1 MKKVLAIILVLM
13 LCATAVVALVAC
25 DYEEQIVVEF
35 YSTMGQKLQAV
46 IETYIKEF
54 NKIYPDI
61 KIKHTVQTSKYPQLM
76 SNINTELGSG
86 KGPSVAYCY
95 PDHVATYL
103 KKNAVVSLDSY
114 INSTDMVE
122 AGKFGNAEAQPIGL
136 GSIKNDFVT
145 TFYNENYQAFGNDS
159 PMYTLPFAKSSEVIY
174 YDQDFFAKNSLSLPT
189 HWWCDETCD
198 ADCNTSMEKLCAR
211 IREIDSN
218 SIPLGYDSEANLFI
232 TMCEQYQTLP
242 GNEGKQL
249 YTSINGSHYTFDN
262 DITKSFM
269 KKLNDWY
276 SKKYFTTSTLY
287 GNFTSGLFTS
297 TEETRCYMCIGSTG
311 GASYQSPKSDR
322 FTVGIAQIPSLKGGE
337 LRVISQGPSIV
348 MLKNKNNSTPDHQL
362 ATWLWIKFLT
372 TNIQLQSQFSMVS
385 GYTPVLKTVENDP
398 VYSEYLNS
406 TETGTN
412 NEERILALAT
422 KTCLGQQNAY
432 YTSPAFNGSSTAREQ
447 VEALVAACVVL
458 KDGENAKTLAQQM
471 NEKFAQAVNI
481 CETYAP
487 SIVK

>member
-1 MKKVLAIILVLM
+1 MKKVLAMVLLVALV
-13 LCATAVVALVAC
+13 ATAAVAIVAC
-25 DYEEQIVVEF
+25 DYEENIVIEF

-61 KIKHTVQTSKYPQLM
+61 TIKHVVQTSKYPQLYT
-76 SNINTELGSG
+76 NINTELTSG

-95 PDHVATYL
+95 PDHVAAYL

-114 INSTDMVE
+114 INSTEMVE
-122 AGKFGNAEAQPIGL
+122 EGRFGNTSAQPIGL
-136 GSIKNDFVT
+136 GDVKNDFVE
-145 TFYNENYQAFGNDS
+145 TFYNENYQAFGEDS

-174 YDQDFFAKNSLSLPT
+174 YDKDFFTANNIPLPT

-198 ADCNTSMEKLCAR
+198 ADCNTSMEKVCQR
-211 IREIDSN
+211 IRELDSN

-232 TMCEQYQTLP
+232 TLCEQFQTLP
-242 GNEGKQL
+242 ENAGKTL
-249 YTSINGSHYTFDN
+249 YTSVDGQHYRFDN
-262 DITKSFM
+262 DVTKGFVT
-269 KKLNDWY
+269 KLNDWY
-276 SKKYFTTSTLY
+276 AKKYFTTSTLY

-297 TEETRCYMCIGSTG
+297 TEATRCYMCIGSTG

-322 FTVGIAQIPSLKGGE
+322 FTVGIAKIPYIKGGE
-337 LRVISQGPSIV
+337 MRVISQGPSVV
-348 MLKNKNNSTPDHQL
+348 MLKNKNNATEEHQL
-362 ATWLWIKFLT
+362 ASWLWIKFLT
-372 TNIQLQSQFSMVS
+372 TNLQLQAQFSMVS
-385 GYTPVLKTVENDP
+385 GYTPVLKTVEDDP

-422 KTCLGQQNAY
+422 KTCLSQQDAY
-432 YTSPAFNGSSTAREQ
+432 YTSPAFNGSSEARVQIET
-447 VEALVAACVVL
+447 LVAACLAV
-458 KDGENAKTLAQQM
+458 KEENGKTIAQQL

-487 SIVK
+487 SINK